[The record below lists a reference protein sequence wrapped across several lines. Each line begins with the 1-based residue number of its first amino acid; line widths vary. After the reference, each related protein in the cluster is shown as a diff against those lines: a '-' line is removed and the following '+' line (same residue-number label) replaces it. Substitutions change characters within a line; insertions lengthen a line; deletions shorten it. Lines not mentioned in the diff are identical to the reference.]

1 MRKELQDPWARR
13 HHLLA
18 RGVKDRA
25 ASTATTALAEHLR
38 HAALSEPSLRNA
50 RGDPRRT
57 ATLPRRL
64 NQTPE
69 GVISVSFQS
78 WMDFV
83 SRNSARPCL
92 PISRPMPDRL

>member
-1 MRKELQDPWARR
+1 MWLRLTGLPLLSVRSCPARR

-50 RGDPRRT
+50 RGDPDGRR
-57 ATLPRRL
+57 PFHD
-64 NQTPE
+64 
-69 GVISVSFQS
+69 G
-78 WMDFV
+78 
-83 SRNSARPCL
+83 
-92 PISRPMPDRL
+92 